1 MTDIKKAIKLA
12 KQNMIFGD
20 IMELCDLTHSQ
31 MYVVDYGIRNN
42 QSEWKIA
49 KVASQAGNDMKA
61 TEIEALFYK

>member
-1 MTDIKKAIKLA
+1 MNIKKAIKLA
-12 KQNMIFGD
+12 KQNMTFGN

-31 MYVVDYGIRNN
+31 MYAVDYGIRNS

-49 KVASQAGNDMKA
+49 KVASQADGDMKA